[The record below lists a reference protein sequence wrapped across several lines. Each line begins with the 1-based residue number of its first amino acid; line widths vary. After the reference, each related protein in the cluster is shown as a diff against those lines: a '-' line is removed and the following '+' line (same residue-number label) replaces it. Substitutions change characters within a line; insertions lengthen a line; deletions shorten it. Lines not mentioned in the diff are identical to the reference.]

1 MKQSPGWEVVLSWG
15 HSSWLSSHRIAEE
28 SSQEGRGF
36 EDSPWASFPEPG
48 GFPHSPRGISR
59 VSCFLQLCWPS
70 SDATAEATS
79 TPFPEEPWLRGSRGR
94 ERPTGPTPLQPLPE
108 EPSRWKCQLDW
119 QAAAVQGGSGRDL
132 SFPLRA
138 RRHVN
143 PGGWLLTSPQ
153 SSVPSP
159 RAPMLGQCL
168 LLNETGGSFW
178 PHSATQAWWDDL
190 NRFHWAAPDRGQ

>member
-1 MKQSPGWEVVLSWG
+1 MQQPKPQ
-15 HSSWLSSHRIAEE
+15 HAI
-28 SSQEGRGF
+28 
-36 EDSPWASFPEPG
+36 
-48 GFPHSPRGISR
+48 PRGA
-59 VSCFLQLCWPS
+59 L
-70 SDATAEATS
+70 A
-79 TPFPEEPWLRGSRGR
+79 RGGRGR

-138 RRHVN
+138 WRHVN

-159 RAPMLGQCL
+159 RAPVLGQCL
-168 LLNETGGSFW
+168 NGGQLLVPLCHPGLVG
-178 PHSATQAWWDDL
+178 
-190 NRFHWAAPDRGQ
+190 